1 MKPFVSK
8 LLWLLGVPLVL
19 GLAMLAGG
27 EEGIMSAG
35 LMLMFLMPAYL
46 VIGCLLA
53 IFSREYAETGKALVL
68 ASGVML
74 VVGLSTCGIILASM

>member
-27 EEGIMSAG
+27 EEGLMSAG

-53 IFSREYAETGKALVL
+53 IFSKANAETGKAMVL
-68 ASGVML
+68 AAGVIL